1 MRSRVGSLRQHAWKS
16 LTGEGAR
23 SGRTPVRRSPL
34 TAATAG
40 CVSGGLLCDLAYRTP
55 IALGV
60 HEETAGRAAM
70 WRSARWLGSEEMA
83 RTRISCAHLSEWPS
97 MQAPAAVAFY
107 DSRAPLTE
115 RRAKLDRRLAGIAS
129 EFAVQ
134 WELNRVD
141 SALTQVP
148 SGSKTYWGLSD
159 RVAAPE
165 DAQRRAWR

>member
-1 MRSRVGSLRQHAWKS
+1 
-16 LTGEGAR
+16 
-23 SGRTPVRRSPL
+23 
-34 TAATAG
+34 
-40 CVSGGLLCDLAYRTP
+40 
-55 IALGV
+55 
-60 HEETAGRAAM
+60 
-70 WRSARWLGSEEMA
+70 
-83 RTRISCAHLSEWPS
+83 
-97 MQAPAAVAFY
+97 
-107 DSRAPLTE
+107 
-115 RRAKLDRRLAGIAS
+115 LDRRLAGIAS